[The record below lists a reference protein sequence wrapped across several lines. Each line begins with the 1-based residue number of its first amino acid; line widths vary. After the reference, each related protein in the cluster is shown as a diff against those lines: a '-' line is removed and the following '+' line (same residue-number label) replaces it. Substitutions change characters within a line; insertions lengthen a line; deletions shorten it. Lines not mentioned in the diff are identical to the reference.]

1 MICLTSV
8 APLAAVA
15 AGTRSPLTAVVD
27 IGSNSVRM
35 VVYLDGG
42 RAPVPVFN
50 ERTLCGLGRR
60 LSTTHRLDPQGV
72 KSALQHL
79 RRFGRLGRSMG
90 VESWHVLATE
100 AVRSADD
107 GPDFVDDVA
116 DIMRAPV
123 EILTG
128 AAEAETSAMGVI
140 SGTPDA
146 DGMMGDLGG
155 GSLEIVTLDRGQ
167 TGRRATLPLGALRLK
182 ADFNDDI
189 AAAERFVGGVFNDV
203 DWLPEVRGRTFYPV
217 GGAWRAF
224 ANVHM
229 GHTGYPLHV
238 IHGYHLSRRDAL
250 DTLRLVSRLSQ
261 RSLGRIPGVPKAR
274 LATLHLAAVVL
285 GVLLTRAQ
293 PSDVVFSAY
302 GLREG
307 WLYRNL
313 TREQRALDPLV
324 EGAAELAARDPRV
337 GTSGETL
344 AAWTAPLFAD
354 APPARQRLREAAA
367 HLADIN
373 WRDHPDY
380 RAEDAFWK
388 VLHLPLPGLDHAERA
403 MLAFAISARYGGG
416 PRDGHKDAIAPLI
429 DAEALDFAI
438 LLGRALRLALTISG
452 GTNDILEKSSLK
464 LTRKTLTVNLPP
476 GDGYLVSDVARRR
489 LTSLAKRIGRA
500 PRVKA

>member
-1 MICLTSV
+1 MPG
-8 APLAAVA
+8 ARP
-15 AGTRSPLTAVVD
+15 PLTAVVD

-42 RAPVPVFN
+42 RTPVPVFN

-60 LSTTHRLDPQGV
+60 LSATRRLDPRGIEA
-72 KSALQHL
+72 ALQHL

-90 VESWHVLATE
+90 VASWHVLATE

-107 GPDFVDDVA
+107 GSDFVDGVA
-116 DIMRAPV
+116 DIMGTPV

-128 AAEAETSAMGVI
+128 TAEAETSALGVI

-155 GSLEIVTLDRGQ
+155 GSLEIVALDQGRP
-167 TGRRATLPLGALRLK
+167 GRRATLPLGALRLK
-182 ADFNDDI
+182 ADFGDDI
-189 AAAERFVGGVFNDV
+189 AATRRYVGEVFNGV
-203 DWLPEVRGRTFYPV
+203 GWLSEVRGRTFYPV

-238 IHGYHLSRRDAL
+238 IHGYHLSRGVAL
-250 DTLRLVSRLSQ
+250 DTLRLVSGLSQ

-285 GVLLTRAQ
+285 GALLTRAE

-313 TREQRALDPLV
+313 SREQRALDPLV
-324 EGAAELAARDPRV
+324 EGAAELAAQDPRL

-344 AAWTAPLFAD
+344 AAWTAPLFPD
-354 APPARQRLREAAA
+354 APPGRQRLRMAAA

-403 MLAFAISARYGGG
+403 ILAFAVSARYGGG
-416 PRDGHKDAIAPLI
+416 RRGGQKDAIAPLI
-429 DAEALDFAI
+429 DAEALDFAM
-438 LLGRALRLALTISG
+438 LLGRVLRLALTISG
-452 GTNDILEKSSLK
+452 GTNDILERSSLK
-464 LTRKTLTVNLPP
+464 LTRKTLTVELPP
-476 GDGYLVSDVARRR
+476 GEGYLASDVARRR
-489 LTSLAKRIGRA
+489 LTALAKRLGRA
-500 PRVKA
+500 PRVKT